1 MLSFL
6 SPFRKIARARRFAF
20 SNFST
25 ILIFNFSLLPATFS
39 LLTQR
44 FCSPSLI
51 LLPTTLP
58 NTVAQNRRHDPEI
71 LSLETS
77 QIKQLLLQEVVVKEE
92 TIFESIKQEATDDE
106 LDGSEIVVLK
116 VIMNFRVDIHL
127 FV

>member
-1 MLSFL
+1 M
-6 SPFRKIARARRFAF
+6 
-20 SNFST
+20 
-25 ILIFNFSLLPATFS
+25 
-39 LLTQR
+39 LTQR

-58 NTVAQNRRHDPEI
+58 NPVAQNRRHDPEI
-71 LSLETS
+71 LSSETS